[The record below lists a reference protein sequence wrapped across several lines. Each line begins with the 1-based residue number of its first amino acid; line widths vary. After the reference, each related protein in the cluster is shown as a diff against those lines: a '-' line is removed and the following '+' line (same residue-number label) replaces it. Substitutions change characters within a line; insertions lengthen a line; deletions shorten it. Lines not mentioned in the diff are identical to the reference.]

1 MLIIGVFIG
10 LWVVLFAAFMAFY
23 SKKKKNN
30 ASFVSENSNKAI
42 VHLHCKKIRI
52 NGQDISLEP
61 GRYTISGIY
70 QTTDNRLNKTINVKS
85 DDVEFE
91 LDLEG
96 GCTYS
101 AAMYM
106 YSPEEREQYYNGD
119 TDEAVASVPLSIVEG
134 SDFIK
139 AYVICYKEK

>member
-1 MLIIGVFIG
+1 MV
-10 LWVVLFAAFMAFY
+10 A
-23 SKKKKNN
+23 
-30 ASFVSENSNKAI
+30 
-42 VHLHCKKIRI
+42 
-52 NGQDISLEP
+52 LEP

-106 YSPEEREQYYNGD
+106 YSPEER
-119 TDEAVASVPLSIVEG
+119 G
-134 SDFIK
+134 SAMTAIQMRMLQVFL
-139 AYVICYKEK
+139 